1 MVLDCR
7 ELKSDFR
14 IVRDAYKRTFT
25 STYFEEL
32 ELETHQLANGQD
44 GDTVPSTADLSN
56 RRYVDVCAT
65 TESRSASTQRVADH
79 AVAGPEVTVARP
91 LRSEVT
97 GKEDTALQSPAT
109 SQRSW
114 PFDFAPLYPNE
125 SDGPAGNLGR
135 VKRKA
140 VQTAQDAT
148 LARALQEELSHAG
161 SKRVRAKRE
170 SIVSMSLPFTVATCF
185 PP

>member
-1 MVLDCR
+1 MLDCR

-32 ELETHQLANGQD
+32 ELETHQLTNGQD

-65 TESRSASTQRVADH
+65 TESRSASTPCMTHH
-79 AVAGPEVTVARP
+79 AVAGPEVTVAPP
-91 LRSEVT
+91 LRSEVA

-109 SQRSW
+109 PQRSW
-114 PFDFAPLYPNE
+114 HLDFAPLHPNE
-125 SDGPAGNLGR
+125 SDGLGHFGR
-135 VKRKA
+135 VKRKS

-148 LARALQEELSHAG
+148 LARALQDELSHAG
-161 SKRVRAKRE
+161 SKRARSKRE
-170 SIVSMSLPFTVATCF
+170 SIISMPVTVAT
-185 PP
+185 